1 MLCLL
6 GASPMVKKVKAKRKQ
21 FFLCLTL
28 QKNKRACH
36 VAMGNKWGVCA
47 YMHSV
52 DIAMLFKFIGGW
64 K

>member
-6 GASPMVKKVKAKRKQ
+6 EASLMIKKVKVKRKH

-28 QKNKRACH
+28 QKNMRARH
-36 VAMGNKWGVCA
+36 VAMGNKLGICA
-47 YMHSV
+47 NMLSV
-52 DIAMLFKFIGGW
+52 DIAMLFKFIVSW